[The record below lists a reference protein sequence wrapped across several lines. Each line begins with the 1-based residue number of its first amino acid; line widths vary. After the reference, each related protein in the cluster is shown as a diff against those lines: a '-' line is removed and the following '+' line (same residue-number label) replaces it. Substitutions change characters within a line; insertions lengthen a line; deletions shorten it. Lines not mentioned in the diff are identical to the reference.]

1 MMKSVH
7 LLAASLMLSLT
18 ACSSVPVHY
27 HTLLSPESDANGTH
41 TDRAE
46 APFLLNV
53 LPVGI
58 PAQLDQSYMV
68 VRQGR
73 NGVAILDNE
82 RWASAFGDEVRSA
95 LSAQLTS
102 RLATRDIAGLPA
114 PSSKPVI
121 TLKVQIRRFDAYPN
135 RAVQLEATWS
145 LGQLGAANNPHR
157 IGQARLSEAAPGDYT
172 ALVNAEQDVL
182 RQLAEKIAS
191 DAKDWSTSSYH

>member
-7 LLAASLMLSLT
+7 LAAASLALALT

-27 HTLLSPESDANGTH
+27 HTLLAPESHANSTH
-41 TDRAE
+41 PDRAE

-58 PAQLDQSYMV
+58 PAQLDQSYLV
-68 VRQGR
+68 VRQGQ

-102 RLATRDIAGLPA
+102 QLGTRDIAGLPA
-114 PSSKPVI
+114 PDGKPVI

-145 LGQLGAANNPHR
+145 LGRLAGAETAHR
-157 IGQARLSEAAPGDYT
+157 IGQMRLSEAAPGNYT
-172 ALVNAEQDVL
+172 ALVNVEQDVL
-182 RQLAEKIAS
+182 RQLADRIAT
-191 DAKDWSTSSYH
+191 DASNWSASSYH